1 MRTFFGPPAM
11 TLSGSLRYS
20 MLMFHQFSLTRI
32 AFGTLFLSVLAAP
45 SVWAGQAKIVEV
57 PSGPAFV
64 TLPGETEIKARGG
77 QNLTVDALLRTNKPG
92 RMQVMLKNG
101 RQFRMGGDASLRVGA
116 STIQLFKGSVLGWVK
131 PGQIRRVPFRIKTRV
146 ATASIQGT
154 TVWMELTDD
163 QFKVLSWE
171 GTVQVETTNGQHFT
185 LKGGEQLLLD
195 LQRQLVIVKG
205 QLDGLEAVL
214 GQLGGGGGGGF
225 FSDPF
230 KPEAE
235 ESKGSEELDGK
246 KRSWIS
252 PPRSLSREETERR
265 LQQSLLIN
273 GFSTP
278 LETLPDIE
286 RELGVVAPSQ

>member
-1 MRTFFGPPAM
+1 
-11 TLSGSLRYS
+11 
-20 MLMFHQFSLTRI
+20 
-32 AFGTLFLSVLAAP
+32 
-45 SVWAGQAKIVEV
+45 
-57 PSGPAFV
+57 
-64 TLPGETEIKARGG
+64 
-77 QNLTVDALLRTNKPG
+77 
-92 RMQVMLKNG
+92 
-101 RQFRMGGDASLRVGA
+101 MGGDASLRVGA

-205 QLDGLEAVL
+205 QLDGLDAVL
-214 GQLGGGGGGGF
+214 GELGGGGGGGF

-235 ESKGSEELDGK
+235 ESKGSEELDRK

-252 PPRSLSREETERR
+252 PPKPLSREETERR